1 MNGAVGI
8 VLAGGRGRRL
18 QGLALPPGGKAAV
31 MFEGGSFLE
40 RVVATVAGEV
50 DRVLVVAAPGQ
61 PLPPLPVPVEIVRDT
76 EPGAGPLAAI
86 RDGLVAAGRGS
97 PVPRAAFVVACDLPL
112 VHSAVVRLLLAR
124 QRATAAGWVVPE
136 WHGHPQVLLS
146 VVALDLLPAIE
157 AHLAAGRRD
166 PRGLLAALEAAAAAR
181 TVRVAEAELAAVDA
195 TGDSARDVDTP
206 EDLQRLRGRGIPPS
220 VP

>member
-18 QGLALPPGGKAAV
+18 QGPELPPGGKAAV
-31 MFEGGSFLE
+31 VLEGASFLE
-40 RVVATVAGEV
+40 RVVAAVAGEV

-61 PLPPLPVPVEIVRDT
+61 PLPALPTPVEIVRDT
-76 EPGAGPLAAI
+76 EPGAGPLAAM
-86 RDGLVAAGRGS
+86 RDGLVAAGRGT
-97 PVPRAAFVVACDLPL
+97 PVPRAAFVAACDVPL
-112 VHSAVVRLLLAR
+112 VRAAVVRLLLAR
-124 QRATAAGWVVPE
+124 HRATAAGWVVPE

-166 PRGLLAALEAAAAAR
+166 PRGLLAALEAAAPER
-181 TVRVAEAELAAVDA
+181 VVQVAEADLAAVDA
-195 TGDSARDVDTP
+195 AGDSARDIDTP
-206 EDLQRLRGRGIPPS
+206 DDLERLRGRGIPPS